1 MITGCGKSANTKSDN
16 AKFMKEYESLNN
28 TKAPYGDNED
38 YREISISED
47 NPFVYSSAKE
57 IVNMIDNKETFY
69 VYFGS
74 AHCPWC
80 RSVIEQ
86 AIKTANKNNIKKI
99 YYVNIW
105 KGFHEEILR
114 DTYEL
119 DDNNEPKKA
128 KDGTDE
134 YYKLLD
140 KFNDLLE
147 DYTLTTEDN
156 KNKDNKNEEN
166 NNDGTNERNKEK
178 NKNNNNSNAYYF
190 CINSEIV
197 NLKNVKDETKINF
210 TSLLKK
216 IIQSEF
222 GILNQSV
229 NSNKD
234 NDNNIGN
241 SENSKSIEY
250 VENSKSSEN
259 IENNESNENSKLQTL
274 AEYLL
279 GLTPV
284 QFNKNDK
291 LNGTQNANIKSAD
304 GKIIAQDK
312 NQDGNDS
319 SKIENEKN
327 SENSKDGQNY
337 NENNQNGED
346 NPIEQAEENVKTE
359 VVSNNVNPRYN
370 YDYNGIKIYN
380 STKYKLTNEMLDI
393 SNFSVNKDKILI
405 YHTHTCE
412 SYTPTEKYNYQQT
425 GNFRTTDLNFS
436 VARVGEELKK
446 QLESYNIKVIQNKTY
461 HDYPSYNG
469 SYSRS
474 LTTAN
479 NMLNENKDADIVIDL
494 HRDAIADS
502 SYAPKV
508 KIGDEYVSQ
517 MMFVIGTDIANSA
530 NSHWNENLKFAVKV
544 QQKANE
550 MYPRTI

>member
-1 MITGCGKSANTKSDN
+1 MIKVFRLSDLIKYFFKFIIPIIIIIICLNIFIKKGEREQQKLQDKETANTNIKVEDTKEKSDTKQDDSKLSKLN
-16 AKFMKEYESLNN
+16 EKYKSSKLKSNLLSLF
-28 TKAPYGDNED
+28 KKKDNEN
-38 YREISISED
+38 E
-47 NPFVYSSAKE
+47 
-57 IVNMIDNKETFY
+57 NKE
-69 VYFGS
+69 S
-74 AHCPWC
+74 
-80 RSVIEQ
+80 
-86 AIKTANKNNIKKI
+86 IKTQTA
-99 YYVNIW
+99 
-105 KGFHEEILR
+105 
-114 DTYEL
+114 
-119 DDNNEPKKA
+119 
-128 KDGTDE
+128 
-134 YYKLLD
+134 
-140 KFNDLLE
+140 
-147 DYTLTTEDN
+147 EDN
-156 KNKDNKNEEN
+156 KNKESNNTKTTTDNK
-166 NNDGTNERNKEK
+166 DKE
-178 NKNNNNSNAYYF
+178 SNAYYF

-222 GILNQSV
+222 GILSQSA

-241 SENSKSIEY
+241 SENSK
-250 VENSKSSEN
+250 
-259 IENNESNENSKLQTL
+259 LQTL
-274 AEYLL
+274 TEYLL

-291 LNGTQNANIKSAD
+291 LNGTQNANIKSAN
-304 GKIIAQDK
+304 GKTIAQDK
-312 NQDGNDS
+312 NQDGNNS

-337 NENNQNGED
+337 NENNPNGED
-346 NPIEQAEENVKTE
+346 NPIKQAEENVKTE

-446 QLESYNIKVIQNKTY
+446 QLESYNIKVVQNKTY

-517 MMFVIGTDIANSA
+517 MMFVIGTDIANPA

-550 MYPRTI
+550 MYPRII

>member
-1 MITGCGKSANTKSDN
+1 MIKVFRLSDLIKYFLKFIIPIIIIIICLNIFIKKGEREQQKLQDKETANTNLKVEDTKEKSINSVDEKKENSQIADSKKDDTKKSDTKQDDSKLSKLN
-16 AKFMKEYESLNN
+16 EKYKSSKLKSNLLSLFKKKDNENKESIN
-28 TKAPYGDNED
+28 TK
-38 YREISISED
+38 
-47 NPFVYSSAKE
+47 
-57 IVNMIDNKETFY
+57 
-69 VYFGS
+69 
-74 AHCPWC
+74 
-80 RSVIEQ
+80 
-86 AIKTANKNNIKKI
+86 TA
-99 YYVNIW
+99 
-105 KGFHEEILR
+105 
-114 DTYEL
+114 D
-119 DDNNEPKKA
+119 
-128 KDGTDE
+128 
-134 YYKLLD
+134 
-140 KFNDLLE
+140 
-147 DYTLTTEDN
+147 DN
-156 KNKDNKNEEN
+156 KNKDNKNKENNNDGTNEKNKEN

-229 NSNKD
+229 NSNKV

-241 SENSKSIEY
+241 SENSK
-250 VENSKSSEN
+250 
-259 IENNESNENSKLQTL
+259 LQTL
-274 AEYLL
+274 TEYLL

-284 QFNKNDK
+284 QFNRNDK
-291 LNGTQNANIKSAD
+291 LNGTQNANFKSAD
-304 GKIIAQDK
+304 GKVIAQDK
-312 NQDGNDS
+312 NQDGNNS

-337 NENNQNGED
+337 NENNPNGED
-346 NPIEQAEENVKTE
+346 NSIKQAEENVKTE

-412 SYTPTEKYNYQQT
+412 SYTPTEKNNYQQT

>member
-1 MITGCGKSANTKSDN
+1 MIKVFRLSDLIKYFFKFIIPIIIIIICLNIFIKKGEREQQKLKDNETINTNIKVEDTKEKSDTKQDDSKLSKLN
-16 AKFMKEYESLNN
+16 EKYKSSKLKSNLLSLF
-28 TKAPYGDNED
+28 KKKDNED
-38 YREISISED
+38 KKSI
-47 NPFVYSSAKE
+47 NT
-57 IVNMIDNKETFY
+57 ET
-69 VYFGS
+69 
-74 AHCPWC
+74 A
-80 RSVIEQ
+80 
-86 AIKTANKNNIKKI
+86 
-99 YYVNIW
+99 
-105 KGFHEEILR
+105 
-114 DTYEL
+114 
-119 DDNNEPKKA
+119 
-128 KDGTDE
+128 
-134 YYKLLD
+134 
-140 KFNDLLE
+140 
-147 DYTLTTEDN
+147 
-156 KNKDNKNEEN
+156 KDNKNEEN
-166 NNDGTNERNKEK
+166 NNDGTNEKNKEK
-178 NKNNNNSNAYYF
+178 NKNNNNNNSNAYYF

-222 GILNQSV
+222 GIINQSV

-234 NDNNIGN
+234 NDNNLGN
-241 SENSKSIEY
+241 SENSESIEN
-250 VENSKSSEN
+250 VENNKSSEN
-259 IENNESNENSKLQTL
+259 IENNENSENSKLQTL
-274 AEYLL
+274 TEYLL

-284 QFNKNDK
+284 QFNRNDK
-291 LNGTQNANIKSAD
+291 LNGTQNANFKSAD
-304 GKIIAQDK
+304 GKVIAQDK
-312 NQDGNDS
+312 NNDGNNS
-319 SKIENEKN
+319 NKIENEKN

-337 NENNQNGED
+337 NKNNPNGED
-346 NPIEQAEENVKTE
+346 NSIKQAEENVKTE

-412 SYTPTEKYNYQQT
+412 SYTPTEKNNYQQT

>member
-1 MITGCGKSANTKSDN
+1 MIKVFRLSDLIKYFFKFIIPIIIIIICLNIFIKKGEREQQKLKDNETANTNIKVEDTKEKSDTKQDDSKLSKLN
-16 AKFMKEYESLNN
+16 EKYKSSKLKSNLLSLFKKKDNENKESIN
-28 TKAPYGDNED
+28 TK
-38 YREISISED
+38 
-47 NPFVYSSAKE
+47 
-57 IVNMIDNKETFY
+57 
-69 VYFGS
+69 
-74 AHCPWC
+74 
-80 RSVIEQ
+80 
-86 AIKTANKNNIKKI
+86 TA
-99 YYVNIW
+99 
-105 KGFHEEILR
+105 
-114 DTYEL
+114 
-119 DDNNEPKKA
+119 
-128 KDGTDE
+128 DE
-134 YYKLLD
+134 
-140 KFNDLLE
+140 
-147 DYTLTTEDN
+147 N
-156 KNKDNKNEEN
+156 KNKE
-166 NNDGTNERNKEK
+166 
-178 NKNNNNSNAYYF
+178 SNAYYF

-229 NSNKD
+229 NSNKVK
-234 NDNNIGN
+234 DNNIGN
-241 SENSKSIEY
+241 SENSESIQN

-259 IENNESNENSKLQTL
+259 IENNENNESNESNESNENSENSKLQTL
-274 AEYLL
+274 TEYLL
-279 GLTPV
+279 GLTPI

-291 LNGTQNANIKSAD
+291 LNGTQNANFKSAD

-312 NQDGNDS
+312 NQDGNNS

-327 SENSKDGQNY
+327 SENSKDGQSY
-337 NENNQNGED
+337 NENNPNGED
-346 NPIEQAEENVKTE
+346 NSIKQAEENVKTE

-494 HRDAIADS
+494 HRDAITDS

>member
-1 MITGCGKSANTKSDN
+1 MIKVFRLSDLIKYFFKFIIPIIIIIICLNIFIKKGEREQQKFKDKETANTNIKVEDTKEKSDTKQDDSKLSKLN
-16 AKFMKEYESLNN
+16 EKYKGSKLKSNLLSLFKKKDNENKESIN
-28 TKAPYGDNED
+28 TK
-38 YREISISED
+38 
-47 NPFVYSSAKE
+47 
-57 IVNMIDNKETFY
+57 
-69 VYFGS
+69 
-74 AHCPWC
+74 
-80 RSVIEQ
+80 
-86 AIKTANKNNIKKI
+86 TA
-99 YYVNIW
+99 
-105 KGFHEEILR
+105 
-114 DTYEL
+114 D
-119 DDNNEPKKA
+119 
-128 KDGTDE
+128 
-134 YYKLLD
+134 
-140 KFNDLLE
+140 
-147 DYTLTTEDN
+147 DN

-166 NNDGTNERNKEK
+166 NNDGTSEKNKEKNKNK

-222 GILNQSV
+222 EILNQSV

-241 SENSKSIEY
+241 SKNSESIQN
-250 VENSKSSEN
+250 VENSESIENVENNKSSEN
-259 IENNESNENSKLQTL
+259 IENNENNESNENYKNNENSENSKLQTL
-274 AEYLL
+274 TEYLL

-291 LNGTQNANIKSAD
+291 SNGTQNANIKSAN

-312 NQDGNDS
+312 NKDGNNS

-337 NENNQNGED
+337 NENNPNGED
-346 NPIEQAEENVKTE
+346 NPIKQAEENVKTE

-436 VARVGEELKK
+436 VARVGEKLKK
-446 QLESYNIKVIQNKTY
+446 QLESYNIKVVQNKTY

>member
-1 MITGCGKSANTKSDN
+1 MIKVFRLSDLIKYFFKFIIPIIIIIICLNIFIKKGEREQQKLKDNETANTNIKVEDTKEKSDTKQDDSKLSKLN
-16 AKFMKEYESLNN
+16 EKYKSSKLKSNLLSLFKKKDNENKESIN
-28 TKAPYGDNED
+28 TKTADE
-38 YREISISED
+38 
-47 NPFVYSSAKE
+47 
-57 IVNMIDNKETFY
+57 NK
-69 VYFGS
+69 
-74 AHCPWC
+74 
-80 RSVIEQ
+80 
-86 AIKTANKNNIKKI
+86 
-99 YYVNIW
+99 
-105 KGFHEEILR
+105 
-114 DTYEL
+114 
-119 DDNNEPKKA
+119 
-128 KDGTDE
+128 
-134 YYKLLD
+134 
-140 KFNDLLE
+140 
-147 DYTLTTEDN
+147 
-156 KNKDNKNEEN
+156 EN
-166 NNDGTNERNKEK
+166 NNDGTNEKNKEKNK

-229 NSNKD
+229 NSNKVK
-234 NDNNIGN
+234 DNNIGN
-241 SENSKSIEY
+241 SENSESIQN

-259 IENNESNENSKLQTL
+259 IESNENNDSNENYKNNENSENSKLQTL

-291 LNGTQNANIKSAD
+291 LNGTQNANFKSAD
-304 GKIIAQDK
+304 GKVIAQDK
-312 NQDGNDS
+312 NQDGNNS
-319 SKIENEKN
+319 SRIENEKN

-337 NENNQNGED
+337 NENNPNGED
-346 NPIEQAEENVKTE
+346 NSIKQAEENVKTE

>member
-1 MITGCGKSANTKSDN
+1 MIKVFRLSDLIKYFLKFIIPIIIIIICLNIFIKKGEREQQKLQDKETANTNIKVEDTKEKSDTKQDDSKLSKLN
-16 AKFMKEYESLNN
+16 EKYKSSKLKSNLLSLFKKKDNENKESIN
-28 TKAPYGDNED
+28 TKTAD
-38 YREISISED
+38 
-47 NPFVYSSAKE
+47 
-57 IVNMIDNKETFY
+57 DNKN
-69 VYFGS
+69 
-74 AHCPWC
+74 
-80 RSVIEQ
+80 
-86 AIKTANKNNIKKI
+86 KDNKNK
-99 YYVNIW
+99 
-105 KGFHEEILR
+105 
-114 DTYEL
+114 
-119 DDNNEPKKA
+119 DNKNK
-128 KDGTDE
+128 
-134 YYKLLD
+134 
-140 KFNDLLE
+140 
-147 DYTLTTEDN
+147 DN

-166 NNDGTNERNKEK
+166 NNDGTNEKNKEKNKNK

-222 GILNQSV
+222 EILNQSV

-241 SENSKSIEY
+241 SENSESIQN
-250 VENSKSSEN
+250 VENSESIENVENNKSSEN
-259 IENNESNENSKLQTL
+259 IENNENSENSKLQTL
-274 AEYLL
+274 TEYLL

-284 QFNKNDK
+284 QFNKNNK
-291 LNGTQNANIKSAD
+291 NNKSNGTQNANFKSAD
-304 GKIIAQDK
+304 GKVIAQDK
-312 NQDGNDS
+312 NQDGNNS

-359 VVSNNVNPRYN
+359 AVSNNVNPRYN

-412 SYTPTEKYNYQQT
+412 SYTPTEKYNYQQS

>member
-1 MITGCGKSANTKSDN
+1 MIKVFRLSDLIKYFLKFIIPIIIIIICLNIFIKKGEREQQKLQDKETANTNIKVEYTKEKSINSVDEKN
-16 AKFMKEYESLNN
+16 ENSQITDSKKDDTKQDDSKLSKLNEKYKSSKLKSNLLSLF
-28 TKAPYGDNED
+28 KKKDNENKK
-38 YREISISED
+38 SI
-47 NPFVYSSAKE
+47 NT
-57 IVNMIDNKETFY
+57 ET
-69 VYFGS
+69 
-74 AHCPWC
+74 A
-80 RSVIEQ
+80 
-86 AIKTANKNNIKKI
+86 
-99 YYVNIW
+99 
-105 KGFHEEILR
+105 
-114 DTYEL
+114 
-119 DDNNEPKKA
+119 
-128 KDGTDE
+128 DE
-134 YYKLLD
+134 
-140 KFNDLLE
+140 
-147 DYTLTTEDN
+147 N

-166 NNDGTNERNKEK
+166 NNDGTKEKDKEK
-178 NKNNNNSNAYYF
+178 NKKNNNSNAYYF

-222 GILNQSV
+222 EILNQSV

-241 SENSKSIEY
+241 SKNSESIQN
-250 VENSKSSEN
+250 VENSESIETVENNKSSEN
-259 IENNESNENSKLQTL
+259 IENNENSENSKLQTL
-274 AEYLL
+274 TEYLL

-291 LNGTQNANIKSAD
+291 NNKNNKSNGTQNANFKSAD
-304 GKIIAQDK
+304 GKVIAQDK
-312 NQDGNDS
+312 NQDGNNS

-337 NENNQNGED
+337 NENNSNGED
-346 NPIEQAEENVKTE
+346 NPIKQAEENVKTE
-359 VVSNNVNPRYN
+359 AVSNNVNPRYN

-412 SYTPTEKYNYQQT
+412 SYTPTEKYNYQQS

>member
-1 MITGCGKSANTKSDN
+1 MIKVFRLSDLIKYFLKFIIPIIIIIICLNIFIKKGEREQQKLKDKETINTNIKVEDTKEKSDT
-16 AKFMKEYESLNN
+16 KQDDSKLSKLNEKYKSSRLKSN
-28 TKAPYGDNED
+28 LLSFFKKKDNE
-38 YREISISED
+38 
-47 NPFVYSSAKE
+47 
-57 IVNMIDNKETFY
+57 NKE
-69 VYFGS
+69 S
-74 AHCPWC
+74 
-80 RSVIEQ
+80 I
-86 AIKTANKNNIKKI
+86 
-99 YYVNIW
+99 
-105 KGFHEEILR
+105 
-114 DTYEL
+114 
-119 DDNNEPKKA
+119 
-128 KDGTDE
+128 
-134 YYKLLD
+134 
-140 KFNDLLE
+140 
-147 DYTLTTEDN
+147 TTETTDDN

-166 NNDGTNERNKEK
+166 NNDGTNEKNKEK

-197 NLKNVKDETKINF
+197 NLKNAKDETKINF

-234 NDNNIGN
+234 NIGN
-241 SENSKSIEY
+241 SENSK
-250 VENSKSSEN
+250 
-259 IENNESNENSKLQTL
+259 LQTL
-274 AEYLL
+274 TEYLL

-291 LNGTQNANIKSAD
+291 LNGTQNTNFKSAD
-304 GKIIAQDK
+304 GKVIAQDK
-312 NQDGNDS
+312 NQDGNNS

-346 NPIEQAEENVKTE
+346 NPIKQAEENVKTE

-370 YDYNGIKIYN
+370 YNYNGIKIYN

-446 QLESYNIKVIQNKTY
+446 QLESYNIKVVQNKIY

>member
-1 MITGCGKSANTKSDN
+1 MIKVFRLSDLIKYFFKFIIPIIIIIICLNIFIKKGEREQQKLQDKETANTNIKVEDTKEKSINSVDEKKENSQIADSKKDDTKQNDTNQDN
-16 AKFMKEYESLNN
+16 TNQGDTKQDESKLSKLNEKYKSSKLKSN
-28 TKAPYGDNED
+28 LLSLFKKKDNENKK
-38 YREISISED
+38 SI
-47 NPFVYSSAKE
+47 NT
-57 IVNMIDNKETFY
+57 ET
-69 VYFGS
+69 
-74 AHCPWC
+74 A
-80 RSVIEQ
+80 
-86 AIKTANKNNIKKI
+86 
-99 YYVNIW
+99 
-105 KGFHEEILR
+105 
-114 DTYEL
+114 
-119 DDNNEPKKA
+119 
-128 KDGTDE
+128 DE
-134 YYKLLD
+134 
-140 KFNDLLE
+140 
-147 DYTLTTEDN
+147 N

-166 NNDGTNERNKEK
+166 NNDGTNEKNKEK

-210 TSLLKK
+210 ASLLKK

-241 SENSKSIEY
+241 SENSK
-250 VENSKSSEN
+250 
-259 IENNESNENSKLQTL
+259 LQTL
-274 AEYLL
+274 TEYLL

-284 QFNKNDK
+284 QFNKNNK
-291 LNGTQNANIKSAD
+291 NNKSNGTQIGNFKSAD

-312 NQDGNDS
+312 NQAGNDS
-319 SKIENEKN
+319 SKIKNEKN

-359 VVSNNVNPRYN
+359 AVSNNVNPRYN

>member
-1 MITGCGKSANTKSDN
+1 MIKVFRLSDLIKYFF
-16 AKFMKEYESLNN
+16 KFIIPIIIIIICLN
-28 TKAPYGDNED
+28 
-38 YREISISED
+38 I
-47 NPFVYSSAKE
+47 F
-57 IVNMIDNKETFY
+57 
-69 VYFGS
+69 
-74 AHCPWC
+74 
-80 RSVIEQ
+80 
-86 AIKTANKNNIKKI
+86 IKKGEREQQ
-99 YYVNIW
+99 
-105 KGFHEEILR
+105 KLQ
-114 DTYEL
+114 DKEL
-119 DDNNEPKKA
+119 KDAETIENNKSKESINTQTA
-128 KDGTDE
+128 D
-134 YYKLLD
+134 
-140 KFNDLLE
+140 
-147 DYTLTTEDN
+147 DN
-156 KNKDNKNEEN
+156 KNKDN
-166 NNDGTNERNKEK
+166 NNDGTKEKNKEK
-178 NKNNNNSNAYYF
+178 NKKNNNSNAYYF

-197 NLKNVKDETKINF
+197 DLKDVKDETKINF

-222 GILNQSV
+222 VILNQSV

-241 SENSKSIEY
+241 SENSK
-250 VENSKSSEN
+250 
-259 IENNESNENSKLQTL
+259 LQTL
-274 AEYLL
+274 TEYLL
-279 GLTPV
+279 GLTPI

-291 LNGTQNANIKSAD
+291 LNETQNANFKSAD

-312 NQDGNDS
+312 TQDGNS
-319 SKIENEKN
+319 SSEIANEKN

-337 NENNQNGED
+337 NENNPNGED
-346 NPIEQAEENVKTE
+346 NSIKQAEENVKTE

-393 SNFSVNKDKILI
+393 SNFSVKKDKILI

-436 VARVGEELKK
+436 VVRVGEELKK

-494 HRDAIADS
+494 HRDAITDS

-517 MMFVIGTDIANSA
+517 MMFVIGTDIANPA

-550 MYPRTI
+550 MYPRII

>member
-1 MITGCGKSANTKSDN
+1 MIKVFRLSDLIKYFFKFIIPIIIIIICLNIFIKKGEREQQKLQDKETANTNIKVEDTKEKSINSVDEKKENSQIADSKKDDTKQNDTNQDN
-16 AKFMKEYESLNN
+16 TNQGDTKQDESKLSKLNEKYKSSKLKSN
-28 TKAPYGDNED
+28 LLSLFKKKDNENKK
-38 YREISISED
+38 SI
-47 NPFVYSSAKE
+47 NT
-57 IVNMIDNKETFY
+57 ET
-69 VYFGS
+69 
-74 AHCPWC
+74 A
-80 RSVIEQ
+80 
-86 AIKTANKNNIKKI
+86 
-99 YYVNIW
+99 
-105 KGFHEEILR
+105 
-114 DTYEL
+114 
-119 DDNNEPKKA
+119 
-128 KDGTDE
+128 DE
-134 YYKLLD
+134 
-140 KFNDLLE
+140 
-147 DYTLTTEDN
+147 N

-166 NNDGTNERNKEK
+166 NNDGTKEKDKEK
-178 NKNNNNSNAYYF
+178 NKKNNNSNAYYF

-241 SENSKSIEY
+241 SENSK
-250 VENSKSSEN
+250 
-259 IENNESNENSKLQTL
+259 LQTL
-274 AEYLL
+274 TEYLL

-284 QFNKNDK
+284 QFNKNNK
-291 LNGTQNANIKSAD
+291 NNKNNKSNGTQIGNFKSAD

-312 NQDGNDS
+312 NQAGNDS

-359 VVSNNVNPRYN
+359 AVSNNVNPRYN

>member
-1 MITGCGKSANTKSDN
+1 MIKVFRLSDLIKYFLKFIIPIIIIIICLNIFIKKGEREQQKLKDNETANTNIKVEDTKEKSDTKQDDSKLSKLN
-16 AKFMKEYESLNN
+16 EKYKSSKLKSNLLSLFKKKDNENKESIN
-28 TKAPYGDNED
+28 TKTADE
-38 YREISISED
+38 
-47 NPFVYSSAKE
+47 
-57 IVNMIDNKETFY
+57 NK
-69 VYFGS
+69 
-74 AHCPWC
+74 
-80 RSVIEQ
+80 
-86 AIKTANKNNIKKI
+86 
-99 YYVNIW
+99 
-105 KGFHEEILR
+105 
-114 DTYEL
+114 
-119 DDNNEPKKA
+119 
-128 KDGTDE
+128 
-134 YYKLLD
+134 
-140 KFNDLLE
+140 
-147 DYTLTTEDN
+147 
-156 KNKDNKNEEN
+156 EN
-166 NNDGTNERNKEK
+166 NNDGTNEKNKEK

-229 NSNKD
+229 NSNKVK
-234 NDNNIGN
+234 DNNIGN
-241 SENSKSIEY
+241 SENSESIQN
-250 VENSKSSEN
+250 VENNKSSEN
-259 IENNESNENSKLQTL
+259 IESNENNDSNENYKNNENSENSKLQTL

-291 LNGTQNANIKSAD
+291 LNGTQNANIKSAN
-304 GKIIAQDK
+304 GKTIAQDK
-312 NQDGNDS
+312 NQDGNNS

-327 SENSKDGQNY
+327 SENSKDGQSY
-337 NENNQNGED
+337 NENNPNGED
-346 NPIEQAEENVKTE
+346 NSIKQAEENVKTE

>member
-1 MITGCGKSANTKSDN
+1 MIKVFRLSDLIKYFFKFIIPIIIIIICLNIFIKKGEREQQKLQDKETANTNIKVEGTKEKSDTKQDKSKISKLN
-16 AKFMKEYESLNN
+16 EKYKSSKLKSNLLSLFKKKDNENKESNN
-28 TKAPYGDNED
+28 TKTT
-38 YREISISED
+38 S
-47 NPFVYSSAKE
+47 
-57 IVNMIDNKETFY
+57 DNKDKELKDAGTMENNKSQESINTET
-69 VYFGS
+69 
-74 AHCPWC
+74 
-80 RSVIEQ
+80 
-86 AIKTANKNNIKKI
+86 
-99 YYVNIW
+99 
-105 KGFHEEILR
+105 
-114 DTYEL
+114 
-119 DDNNEPKKA
+119 
-128 KDGTDE
+128 TD
-134 YYKLLD
+134 
-140 KFNDLLE
+140 
-147 DYTLTTEDN
+147 DN
-156 KNKDNKNEEN
+156 KNKENNNEEN
-166 NNDGTNERNKEK
+166 NNDGTNEKNKEK

-229 NSNKD
+229 NSNKVK
-234 NDNNIGN
+234 DNNIGN
-241 SENSKSIEY
+241 SENSESIEN
-250 VENSKSSEN
+250 VENNKSSEN
-259 IENNESNENSKLQTL
+259 IENNENSENSKLQTL
-274 AEYLL
+274 TEYLL
-279 GLTPV
+279 GLTPI

-291 LNGTQNANIKSAD
+291 SNGTQNANFKSAE

-312 NQDGNDS
+312 NQDGNNS
-319 SKIENEKN
+319 SEIANEKN

-337 NENNQNGED
+337 NENSPNGED
-346 NPIEQAEENVKTE
+346 NSIKQAEENVKTE

-446 QLESYNIKVIQNKTY
+446 QLESYNIKVVQNKTY

>member
-1 MITGCGKSANTKSDN
+1 MIKVFRLSDLIKYFFKFIIPIIIIIICLNIFIKKGEREQQKLKDNETANTNIEVEDTKEKSINSVDE
-16 AKFMKEYESLNN
+16 KKENSQIADSKKDDTNQSDTKQDDSKLSKLNEKYKSSKLKSNLLSLF
-28 TKAPYGDNED
+28 KKKDNED
-38 YREISISED
+38 KKSI
-47 NPFVYSSAKE
+47 NT
-57 IVNMIDNKETFY
+57 ET
-69 VYFGS
+69 
-74 AHCPWC
+74 A
-80 RSVIEQ
+80 
-86 AIKTANKNNIKKI
+86 
-99 YYVNIW
+99 
-105 KGFHEEILR
+105 
-114 DTYEL
+114 
-119 DDNNEPKKA
+119 
-128 KDGTDE
+128 
-134 YYKLLD
+134 
-140 KFNDLLE
+140 
-147 DYTLTTEDN
+147 
-156 KNKDNKNEEN
+156 KDNKNEEN
-166 NNDGTNERNKEK
+166 NNDGTKEKNKEK

-222 GILNQSV
+222 GILNESV

-234 NDNNIGN
+234 NENNIGN
-241 SENSKSIEY
+241 SENNGSIEN
-250 VENSKSSEN
+250 VENNRSSEN
-259 IENNESNENSKLQTL
+259 IENNESNENNENSENSKLQTL

-291 LNGTQNANIKSAD
+291 LNGTQNVNIKTAN
-304 GKIIAQDK
+304 GKIIAQEK
-312 NQDGNDS
+312 NQDGNNS

-337 NENNQNGED
+337 NENNSNGED
-346 NPIEQAEENVKTE
+346 NPIKQAEENVKTE

-412 SYTPTEKYNYQQT
+412 SYTPTEKNNYQQT

-446 QLESYNIKVIQNKTY
+446 QLESYNIKVVQNKTY

>member
-1 MITGCGKSANTKSDN
+1 MIKVFRLSDLIKYFFKFIIPIIIIIICLNIFIKKGEREQQKLQDKETANTNIRVEETKEKSDTKQDDSKLSKLN
-16 AKFMKEYESLNN
+16 EKYKSSKLKSNLLSLF
-28 TKAPYGDNED
+28 KKKDNED
-38 YREISISED
+38 KKSI
-47 NPFVYSSAKE
+47 NT
-57 IVNMIDNKETFY
+57 ET
-69 VYFGS
+69 
-74 AHCPWC
+74 A
-80 RSVIEQ
+80 
-86 AIKTANKNNIKKI
+86 
-99 YYVNIW
+99 
-105 KGFHEEILR
+105 
-114 DTYEL
+114 
-119 DDNNEPKKA
+119 
-128 KDGTDE
+128 
-134 YYKLLD
+134 
-140 KFNDLLE
+140 
-147 DYTLTTEDN
+147 
-156 KNKDNKNEEN
+156 KDNKNEEN

-222 GILNQSV
+222 EILNQSV

-241 SENSKSIEY
+241 SKNSESIQN
-250 VENSKSSEN
+250 VENSESIENVENNKSSEN
-259 IENNESNENSKLQTL
+259 IESNQNSNNNENCENSKLQTL
-274 AEYLL
+274 TEYLL

-291 LNGTQNANIKSAD
+291 SNGIQIGNFKSAD

-312 NQDGNDS
+312 NQAGNDS
-319 SKIENEKN
+319 SKIKNEKN
-327 SENSKDGQNY
+327 SEKSKDGQNY

-359 VVSNNVNPRYN
+359 AVSNNVNPRYN

-412 SYTPTEKYNYQQT
+412 SYTPTEKNNYQQT

>member
-1 MITGCGKSANTKSDN
+1 MIKVFRLSDLIKYFFKFIIPIIIIIICLNIFIKKGEREQQKLKDNETANTNIEVEDTKEKSINSVDE
-16 AKFMKEYESLNN
+16 KKENSQIADSKKDDTKKEN
-28 TKAPYGDNED
+28 TKQDDSKLSKLNEKYKSSKLKSNLLSLFKKKDNEN
-38 YREISISED
+38 E
-47 NPFVYSSAKE
+47 
-57 IVNMIDNKETFY
+57 NKE
-69 VYFGS
+69 S
-74 AHCPWC
+74 
-80 RSVIEQ
+80 
-86 AIKTANKNNIKKI
+86 IKTQTA
-99 YYVNIW
+99 
-105 KGFHEEILR
+105 
-114 DTYEL
+114 
-119 DDNNEPKKA
+119 
-128 KDGTDE
+128 
-134 YYKLLD
+134 
-140 KFNDLLE
+140 
-147 DYTLTTEDN
+147 EDN
-156 KNKDNKNEEN
+156 KNKESNNTKTTTDNK
-166 NNDGTNERNKEK
+166 DKE
-178 NKNNNNSNAYYF
+178 SNAYYF

-229 NSNKD
+229 NSNKV

-241 SENSKSIEY
+241 SENSK
-250 VENSKSSEN
+250 
-259 IENNESNENSKLQTL
+259 LQTL
-274 AEYLL
+274 TEYLL

-291 LNGTQNANIKSAD
+291 LNGIQNENIKSAN
-304 GKIIAQDK
+304 GKIISQDK
-312 NQDGNDS
+312 NKDGNNS
-319 SKIENEKN
+319 SEIANEKN
-327 SENSKDGQNY
+327 SENSEDGQNY
-337 NENNQNGED
+337 NKNNPNGED
-346 NPIEQAEENVKTE
+346 NSIKQAEENVKTE

-380 STKYKLTNEMLDI
+380 STKYKLTNEMLAI

-446 QLESYNIKVIQNKTY
+446 QLESYNIKVVQNKTY

-494 HRDAIADS
+494 HRDAITDS

>member
-1 MITGCGKSANTKSDN
+1 MIKVFRLSDLIKYFLKFIIPIIIIIICLNIFIKKGEREQQKLKDNETANTNIKVEDTKEKSDTKQDDSKLSKLN
-16 AKFMKEYESLNN
+16 EKYKSSKLKSNLLSLFKKKDNENKESIN
-28 TKAPYGDNED
+28 TKTADE
-38 YREISISED
+38 
-47 NPFVYSSAKE
+47 
-57 IVNMIDNKETFY
+57 NK
-69 VYFGS
+69 
-74 AHCPWC
+74 
-80 RSVIEQ
+80 
-86 AIKTANKNNIKKI
+86 
-99 YYVNIW
+99 
-105 KGFHEEILR
+105 
-114 DTYEL
+114 
-119 DDNNEPKKA
+119 
-128 KDGTDE
+128 
-134 YYKLLD
+134 
-140 KFNDLLE
+140 
-147 DYTLTTEDN
+147 
-156 KNKDNKNEEN
+156 EN
-166 NNDGTNERNKEK
+166 NNDGTNEKNKEK

-229 NSNKD
+229 NSNKVK
-234 NDNNIGN
+234 DNNIGN
-241 SENSKSIEY
+241 SENSESIQN
-250 VENSKSSEN
+250 VENNKSSEN
-259 IENNESNENSKLQTL
+259 IESNENNDSNENYKNNENSENSKLQTL

-291 LNGTQNANIKSAD
+291 LNGTQNANIKGAN
-304 GKIIAQDK
+304 GKTIAQDK
-312 NQDGNDS
+312 NQDGNNS

-327 SENSKDGQNY
+327 SENSKDGQSY
-337 NENNQNGED
+337 NENNPNGED
-346 NPIEQAEENVKTE
+346 NSIKQAEENVKTE

>member
-1 MITGCGKSANTKSDN
+1 MIKVFRLSDLIKYFFKFIIPIIIIIICLNIFIKKGEREQQKLQDKETANTNIKVEDTKEKSINSVDE
-16 AKFMKEYESLNN
+16 KKENSQIADSKKDDTNQSDTKQDDSKLSKLNEKYKSSKLKSNLLSLF
-28 TKAPYGDNED
+28 KKKDNED
-38 YREISISED
+38 KKSI
-47 NPFVYSSAKE
+47 NT
-57 IVNMIDNKETFY
+57 ET
-69 VYFGS
+69 
-74 AHCPWC
+74 A
-80 RSVIEQ
+80 
-86 AIKTANKNNIKKI
+86 
-99 YYVNIW
+99 
-105 KGFHEEILR
+105 
-114 DTYEL
+114 
-119 DDNNEPKKA
+119 
-128 KDGTDE
+128 
-134 YYKLLD
+134 
-140 KFNDLLE
+140 
-147 DYTLTTEDN
+147 
-156 KNKDNKNEEN
+156 KDNKNEEN

-234 NDNNIGN
+234 NENNIGN
-241 SENSKSIEY
+241 SENNGSIEN
-250 VENSKSSEN
+250 VENNRSSEN
-259 IENNESNENSKLQTL
+259 IENNESNENNENSENSKLQTL

-291 LNGTQNANIKSAD
+291 LNGTQNVNIKTAN
-304 GKIIAQDK
+304 GKIIAQEK
-312 NQDGNDS
+312 NQDGNNS

-359 VVSNNVNPRYN
+359 AVSNNVNPRYN

>member
-1 MITGCGKSANTKSDN
+1 MIKVFRLSDLIKYFFKFIIPIIIIIICLNIFIKKGEREQQKFKDKETANTNIKVEDTKEKSDTKQDDSKLSKLN
-16 AKFMKEYESLNN
+16 EKYKSSKLKSNLLSLF
-28 TKAPYGDNED
+28 KKKDNED
-38 YREISISED
+38 KKSINTE
-47 NPFVYSSAKE
+47 
-57 IVNMIDNKETFY
+57 
-69 VYFGS
+69 
-74 AHCPWC
+74 
-80 RSVIEQ
+80 
-86 AIKTANKNNIKKI
+86 
-99 YYVNIW
+99 
-105 KGFHEEILR
+105 
-114 DTYEL
+114 
-119 DDNNEPKKA
+119 KA
-128 KDGTDE
+128 
-134 YYKLLD
+134 
-140 KFNDLLE
+140 
-147 DYTLTTEDN
+147 EDN

-166 NNDGTNERNKEK
+166 NNDGTKEKIKEK
-178 NKNNNNSNAYYF
+178 NKKNNNSNAYYF

-229 NSNKD
+229 NSNKVK
-234 NDNNIGN
+234 DNNIGN
-241 SENSKSIEY
+241 SDNNGSIEN
-250 VENSKSSEN
+250 VENNRSSEN
-259 IENNESNENSKLQTL
+259 IENNENSENSKLQTL

-291 LNGTQNANIKSAD
+291 SNGTQNANIKSAN
-304 GKIIAQDK
+304 GKIIAQDT
-312 NQDGNDS
+312 NQDGNNS

-327 SENSKDGQNY
+327 GENSKDGQNY
-337 NENNQNGED
+337 NENNPNGED
-346 NPIEQAEENVKTE
+346 NSIKQAEENVKTE

-446 QLESYNIKVIQNKTY
+446 QLESYNIKVVQNKTY

>member
-1 MITGCGKSANTKSDN
+1 MIKVFRLSDLIKYFFKFIIPIIIIIICLNIFIKKGEREQQKLKDNETANTNIKVEDTKEKSDTKQDDSKLSKLN
-16 AKFMKEYESLNN
+16 EKYKSSKLKSNLLSLFKKKDNENKESIN
-28 TKAPYGDNED
+28 TKTADE
-38 YREISISED
+38 
-47 NPFVYSSAKE
+47 
-57 IVNMIDNKETFY
+57 NK
-69 VYFGS
+69 
-74 AHCPWC
+74 
-80 RSVIEQ
+80 
-86 AIKTANKNNIKKI
+86 
-99 YYVNIW
+99 
-105 KGFHEEILR
+105 
-114 DTYEL
+114 
-119 DDNNEPKKA
+119 
-128 KDGTDE
+128 
-134 YYKLLD
+134 
-140 KFNDLLE
+140 
-147 DYTLTTEDN
+147 
-156 KNKDNKNEEN
+156 EN
-166 NNDGTNERNKEK
+166 NNDGTNEKNKEK

-190 CINSEIV
+190 CINSEII

-229 NSNKD
+229 NSNKVK
-234 NDNNIGN
+234 DNNIGN
-241 SENSKSIEY
+241 SENSESIQN
-250 VENSKSSEN
+250 VENNKSSEN
-259 IENNESNENSKLQTL
+259 IESNENNDSNENYKNNENSENSKLQTL

-291 LNGTQNANIKSAD
+291 LNGTQNANIKSAN
-304 GKIIAQDK
+304 GKVIAQDK
-312 NQDGNDS
+312 NQDGNNS
-319 SKIENEKN
+319 SRIENEKN

-337 NENNQNGED
+337 NENNPNGED
-346 NPIEQAEENVKTE
+346 NSIKQAEENVKTE

>member
-1 MITGCGKSANTKSDN
+1 MIKVFRLSDLIKYFFKFIIPIIIIIICLNIFIKKGEREQQKLQDKETANTNIKVEDTKEKSINSVDEKKENSQIADSKKDDANQDDTKQSDTKQDSSKQDDSKLSKLNEKYKSSKLKSNLLSLFKKRDN
-16 AKFMKEYESLNN
+16 ENKESIKTKTADENKNKESNN
-28 TKAPYGDNED
+28 TKITGDNKDKELKD
-38 YREISISED
+38 AETMENNKSQESI
-47 NPFVYSSAKE
+47 NT
-57 IVNMIDNKETFY
+57 ET
-69 VYFGS
+69 
-74 AHCPWC
+74 A
-80 RSVIEQ
+80 
-86 AIKTANKNNIKKI
+86 
-99 YYVNIW
+99 
-105 KGFHEEILR
+105 
-114 DTYEL
+114 
-119 DDNNEPKKA
+119 
-128 KDGTDE
+128 
-134 YYKLLD
+134 
-140 KFNDLLE
+140 
-147 DYTLTTEDN
+147 EDN
-156 KNKDNKNEEN
+156 KNKDNKNKDNKNDEN
-166 NNDGTNERNKEK
+166 NNDGTNEKNKEKNKNK

-222 GILNQSV
+222 GILSQSA

-241 SENSKSIEY
+241 SENSK
-250 VENSKSSEN
+250 
-259 IENNESNENSKLQTL
+259 LQTL
-274 AEYLL
+274 TEYLL

-284 QFNKNDK
+284 QFNKNNK
-291 LNGTQNANIKSAD
+291 NNKSNGTQIENFKSAD

-312 NQDGNDS
+312 NQAGNDS
-319 SKIENEKN
+319 SKIKNEKN

-359 VVSNNVNPRYN
+359 AVSNNVNPRYN

-412 SYTPTEKYNYQQT
+412 SYTPTEKYNYQQS

-479 NMLNENKDADIVIDL
+479 NMLNENKDVIL
-494 HRDAIADS
+494 QLIYIEMPLQIP
-502 SYAPKV
+502 SYAPKS
-508 KIGDEYVSQ
+508 K
-517 MMFVIGTDIANSA
+517 N
-530 NSHWNENLKFAVKV
+530 W
-544 QQKANE
+544 
-550 MYPRTI
+550 

>member
-1 MITGCGKSANTKSDN
+1 MIKVFRLSDLIKYFFKFIIPIIIIITCLNIFIKRGEREQQKLQDKETANTNIKVEDTKEKSDTKQDDSKLSKLN
-16 AKFMKEYESLNN
+16 EKYKSSKLKSNLLSLFKKKDNVDKKSINTETADENKNKESNN
-28 TKAPYGDNED
+28 TK
-38 YREISISED
+38 
-47 NPFVYSSAKE
+47 
-57 IVNMIDNKETFY
+57 
-69 VYFGS
+69 
-74 AHCPWC
+74 
-80 RSVIEQ
+80 
-86 AIKTANKNNIKKI
+86 
-99 YYVNIW
+99 
-105 KGFHEEILR
+105 
-114 DTYEL
+114 
-119 DDNNEPKKA
+119 
-128 KDGTDE
+128 
-134 YYKLLD
+134 
-140 KFNDLLE
+140 
-147 DYTLTTEDN
+147 TTSDN
-156 KNKDNKNEEN
+156 KNKE
-166 NNDGTNERNKEK
+166 
-178 NKNNNNSNAYYF
+178 SNAYYF

-222 GILNQSV
+222 EILNQSV

-241 SENSKSIEY
+241 SKNSESIQN
-250 VENSKSSEN
+250 VENSESIENVENNKSSEN
-259 IENNESNENSKLQTL
+259 IENNENSENSKLQTL

-291 LNGTQNANIKSAD
+291 SNGTQNANFKSAD
-304 GKIIAQDK
+304 GKVIAQDK
-312 NQDGNDS
+312 NQDGNNS

-327 SENSKDGQNY
+327 GENSKDGQNY
-337 NENNQNGED
+337 NENNPNGED
-346 NPIEQAEENVKTE
+346 NSIKQAEENVKTE

-446 QLESYNIKVIQNKTY
+446 QLESYNIKVVQNKTY

>member
-1 MITGCGKSANTKSDN
+1 MIKVFRLSDLIKYFFKFIIPIIIIIICLNIFIKKGEREQQKLQDKETANTNIKVEDTKEKSINSVDEKKENSQIADSKKDDTKKSDTKQDDSKLSKLN
-16 AKFMKEYESLNN
+16 EKYKSSKLKSNLLSLFKKKDNENKESINTKTADENKNKESNN
-28 TKAPYGDNED
+28 TKTT
-38 YREISISED
+38 S
-47 NPFVYSSAKE
+47 
-57 IVNMIDNKETFY
+57 DNK
-69 VYFGS
+69 
-74 AHCPWC
+74 
-80 RSVIEQ
+80 
-86 AIKTANKNNIKKI
+86 
-99 YYVNIW
+99 
-105 KGFHEEILR
+105 
-114 DTYEL
+114 
-119 DDNNEPKKA
+119 
-128 KDGTDE
+128 
-134 YYKLLD
+134 D
-140 KFNDLLE
+140 KE
-147 DYTLTTEDN
+147 
-156 KNKDNKNEEN
+156 
-166 NNDGTNERNKEK
+166 
-178 NKNNNNSNAYYF
+178 SNAYYF

-412 SYTPTEKYNYQQT
+412 SYTPTEKYNYQQS

>member
-1 MITGCGKSANTKSDN
+1 MIKVFRLSDLIKYFFKFIIPIIIIIICLNIFIKKGEREQQKLQDKETANTNIKVEDTKEKSDKKQDDSKLSKLN
-16 AKFMKEYESLNN
+16 EKYKSSKLKSNLLSLFKKKDNENKESINTKTADENKNKESNN
-28 TKAPYGDNED
+28 TKTT
-38 YREISISED
+38 S
-47 NPFVYSSAKE
+47 
-57 IVNMIDNKETFY
+57 DNK
-69 VYFGS
+69 
-74 AHCPWC
+74 
-80 RSVIEQ
+80 
-86 AIKTANKNNIKKI
+86 
-99 YYVNIW
+99 
-105 KGFHEEILR
+105 
-114 DTYEL
+114 
-119 DDNNEPKKA
+119 
-128 KDGTDE
+128 
-134 YYKLLD
+134 D
-140 KFNDLLE
+140 KE
-147 DYTLTTEDN
+147 
-156 KNKDNKNEEN
+156 
-166 NNDGTNERNKEK
+166 
-178 NKNNNNSNAYYF
+178 SNAYYF

-197 NLKNVKDETKINF
+197 NLKNVKDETKINY

-241 SENSKSIEY
+241 SENSK
-250 VENSKSSEN
+250 
-259 IENNESNENSKLQTL
+259 LQTL
-274 AEYLL
+274 TEYLL
-279 GLTPV
+279 GLTPI

-291 LNGTQNANIKSAD
+291 LNGTQNVNFKSAD

-337 NENNQNGED
+337 NVNNPNGED
-346 NPIEQAEENVKTE
+346 NPIKQAEENVKTE

-446 QLESYNIKVIQNKTY
+446 QLESYNIKVVQNKTY

-517 MMFVIGTDIANSA
+517 MMFVIGTDIANPA

-550 MYPRTI
+550 MYPRII

>member
-1 MITGCGKSANTKSDN
+1 MIKVFRLSDLIKYFFKFIIPIIIIIICLNIFIKKGEREQQKLQDKETANTNIRVEETKEKSINSVDEKKENSQIADSKKDDTKKSDTKQDDSKLSKLN
-16 AKFMKEYESLNN
+16 EKYKSSKLKSNLLSLFKKKDNEDKKSINTETADENKNKESNN
-28 TKAPYGDNED
+28 TKTT
-38 YREISISED
+38 S
-47 NPFVYSSAKE
+47 
-57 IVNMIDNKETFY
+57 DNK
-69 VYFGS
+69 
-74 AHCPWC
+74 
-80 RSVIEQ
+80 
-86 AIKTANKNNIKKI
+86 
-99 YYVNIW
+99 
-105 KGFHEEILR
+105 
-114 DTYEL
+114 
-119 DDNNEPKKA
+119 
-128 KDGTDE
+128 
-134 YYKLLD
+134 D
-140 KFNDLLE
+140 KE
-147 DYTLTTEDN
+147 
-156 KNKDNKNEEN
+156 
-166 NNDGTNERNKEK
+166 
-178 NKNNNNSNAYYF
+178 SNAYYF

-229 NSNKD
+229 NSNKVK
-234 NDNNIGN
+234 DNNIGN
-241 SENSKSIEY
+241 SENNGSIEN
-250 VENSKSSEN
+250 VENNRSSEN
-259 IENNESNENSKLQTL
+259 IENNENSENSKLQTL

-291 LNGTQNANIKSAD
+291 SNGTQNANIKSAN
-304 GKIIAQDK
+304 GKIIAQDT
-312 NQDGNDS
+312 NQDGNNS

-327 SENSKDGQNY
+327 GENSKDGQNY
-337 NENNQNGED
+337 NENNPNGED
-346 NPIEQAEENVKTE
+346 NSIKQAEENVKTE

-412 SYTPTEKYNYQQT
+412 SYTPTEKYNYQQS

-446 QLESYNIKVIQNKTY
+446 QLESYNIKVVQNKTY

>member
-1 MITGCGKSANTKSDN
+1 MIKVFRLSDLIKYFLKFIIPIIIIIICLNIFIKKGEREQQKLKDNETANTNIKVEDTKEKSDTKQDDSKLSKLN
-16 AKFMKEYESLNN
+16 EKYKSSKLKSNLLSLFKKKDNENKESIN
-28 TKAPYGDNED
+28 TKTADE
-38 YREISISED
+38 
-47 NPFVYSSAKE
+47 
-57 IVNMIDNKETFY
+57 NK
-69 VYFGS
+69 
-74 AHCPWC
+74 
-80 RSVIEQ
+80 
-86 AIKTANKNNIKKI
+86 
-99 YYVNIW
+99 
-105 KGFHEEILR
+105 
-114 DTYEL
+114 
-119 DDNNEPKKA
+119 
-128 KDGTDE
+128 
-134 YYKLLD
+134 
-140 KFNDLLE
+140 
-147 DYTLTTEDN
+147 
-156 KNKDNKNEEN
+156 EN
-166 NNDGTNERNKEK
+166 NNDGTNEKNKEK

-229 NSNKD
+229 NSNKVK
-234 NDNNIGN
+234 DNNIGN
-241 SENSKSIEY
+241 SENSESIQN
-250 VENSKSSEN
+250 VENNKSSEN
-259 IENNESNENSKLQTL
+259 IESNENNDSNENYKNNENSENSKLQTL

-291 LNGTQNANIKSAD
+291 LNGTQNANIKSAN
-304 GKIIAQDK
+304 GKTIAQDK
-312 NQDGNDS
+312 NQDGNNS

-327 SENSKDGQNY
+327 SENSKEGQSY
-337 NENNQNGED
+337 NENNPNGED
-346 NPIEQAEENVKTE
+346 NSIKQAEENVKTE

-436 VARVGEELKK
+436 VARVGEKLKK

>member
-1 MITGCGKSANTKSDN
+1 MIKVFRLSDLIKYFFKFIIPIIIIIICLNIFIKKGEREQQKLKDNETANTNIKVEDTKEKSDTKQDDSKLSKLN
-16 AKFMKEYESLNN
+16 EKYKSSKLKSNLLSLFKKKDNENKESIN
-28 TKAPYGDNED
+28 TKTADE
-38 YREISISED
+38 
-47 NPFVYSSAKE
+47 
-57 IVNMIDNKETFY
+57 NK
-69 VYFGS
+69 
-74 AHCPWC
+74 
-80 RSVIEQ
+80 
-86 AIKTANKNNIKKI
+86 
-99 YYVNIW
+99 
-105 KGFHEEILR
+105 
-114 DTYEL
+114 
-119 DDNNEPKKA
+119 
-128 KDGTDE
+128 
-134 YYKLLD
+134 
-140 KFNDLLE
+140 
-147 DYTLTTEDN
+147 
-156 KNKDNKNEEN
+156 EN
-166 NNDGTNERNKEK
+166 NNDGTNEKNKEK

-190 CINSEIV
+190 CINSEII

-229 NSNKD
+229 NSNKVK
-234 NDNNIGN
+234 DNNIGN
-241 SENSKSIEY
+241 SENNGSIEN
-250 VENSKSSEN
+250 VENNRSSEN
-259 IENNESNENSKLQTL
+259 IENNESNENSENSKLQTL

-291 LNGTQNANIKSAD
+291 LNGTQNANIKSAN
-304 GKIIAQDK
+304 GKTIAQDK
-312 NQDGNDS
+312 NQDGNNS

-327 SENSKDGQNY
+327 SENSKDGQSY
-337 NENNQNGED
+337 NENNPNGED
-346 NPIEQAEENVKTE
+346 NSIKQAEENVKTE

>member
-1 MITGCGKSANTKSDN
+1 MIKVFRLSDLIKYFLKFIIPIIIIIICLNIFIKKGEREQQKLQDKETANTNIKVEDTKEKSDTKQDDSKLSKLN
-16 AKFMKEYESLNN
+16 EKYKSSKLKSNLLSLFKKKDNENKESIN
-28 TKAPYGDNED
+28 TK
-38 YREISISED
+38 
-47 NPFVYSSAKE
+47 
-57 IVNMIDNKETFY
+57 
-69 VYFGS
+69 
-74 AHCPWC
+74 
-80 RSVIEQ
+80 
-86 AIKTANKNNIKKI
+86 TA
-99 YYVNIW
+99 
-105 KGFHEEILR
+105 
-114 DTYEL
+114 D
-119 DDNNEPKKA
+119 
-128 KDGTDE
+128 
-134 YYKLLD
+134 
-140 KFNDLLE
+140 
-147 DYTLTTEDN
+147 DN

-166 NNDGTNERNKEK
+166 NNDGTNEKNKEKNKNK

-222 GILNQSV
+222 EILNQSV

-241 SENSKSIEY
+241 SENSESIQN
-250 VENSKSSEN
+250 VENSESIENVENNKSSEN
-259 IENNESNENSKLQTL
+259 IENNENSENSKLQTL
-274 AEYLL
+274 TEYLL

-291 LNGTQNANIKSAD
+291 NNKNNKSNGTQNANFKSAD
-304 GKIIAQDK
+304 GKVIAQDK
-312 NQDGNDS
+312 NQDGNNS

-337 NENNQNGED
+337 NENNQKGED
-346 NPIEQAEENVKTE
+346 NPIKQAEKNVKTE

>member
-1 MITGCGKSANTKSDN
+1 MIKVFRLSDLIKYFLKFIIPIIIIIICLNIFIKKGEREQQKLKDNETANTNIKVEDTKEKSDTKQDDSKLSKLN
-16 AKFMKEYESLNN
+16 EKYKSSKLKSNLLSLFKKKDNENKESIN
-28 TKAPYGDNED
+28 TK
-38 YREISISED
+38 
-47 NPFVYSSAKE
+47 
-57 IVNMIDNKETFY
+57 
-69 VYFGS
+69 
-74 AHCPWC
+74 
-80 RSVIEQ
+80 
-86 AIKTANKNNIKKI
+86 TA
-99 YYVNIW
+99 
-105 KGFHEEILR
+105 
-114 DTYEL
+114 
-119 DDNNEPKKA
+119 
-128 KDGTDE
+128 DE
-134 YYKLLD
+134 
-140 KFNDLLE
+140 
-147 DYTLTTEDN
+147 N
-156 KNKDNKNEEN
+156 KNKE
-166 NNDGTNERNKEK
+166 
-178 NKNNNNSNAYYF
+178 SNAYYF

-229 NSNKD
+229 NSNKVK
-234 NDNNIGN
+234 DNNIGN
-241 SENSKSIEY
+241 SENSESIQN
-250 VENSKSSEN
+250 VENNKSSEN
-259 IENNESNENSKLQTL
+259 IESNENNDSNENYKNNENSENSKLQTL

-291 LNGTQNANIKSAD
+291 LNGTQNANIKGAN
-304 GKIIAQDK
+304 GKTIAQDK
-312 NQDGNDS
+312 NQDGNNS

-327 SENSKDGQNY
+327 SENSKDGQSY
-337 NENNQNGED
+337 NENNPNGED
-346 NPIEQAEENVKTE
+346 NSIKQAEENVKTE

>member
-1 MITGCGKSANTKSDN
+1 
-16 AKFMKEYESLNN
+16 
-28 TKAPYGDNED
+28 
-38 YREISISED
+38 
-47 NPFVYSSAKE
+47 
-57 IVNMIDNKETFY
+57 
-69 VYFGS
+69 
-74 AHCPWC
+74 
-80 RSVIEQ
+80 
-86 AIKTANKNNIKKI
+86 
-99 YYVNIW
+99 
-105 KGFHEEILR
+105 
-114 DTYEL
+114 
-119 DDNNEPKKA
+119 
-128 KDGTDE
+128 
-134 YYKLLD
+134 
-140 KFNDLLE
+140 
-147 DYTLTTEDN
+147 
-156 KNKDNKNEEN
+156 
-166 NNDGTNERNKEK
+166 
-178 NKNNNNSNAYYF
+178 
-190 CINSEIV
+190 
-197 NLKNVKDETKINF
+197 
-210 TSLLKK
+210 
-216 IIQSEF
+216 
-222 GILNQSV
+222 
-229 NSNKD
+229 
-234 NDNNIGN
+234 
-241 SENSKSIEY
+241 
-250 VENSKSSEN
+250 
-259 IENNESNENSKLQTL
+259 LQTL
-274 AEYLL
+274 TEYLL
-279 GLTPV
+279 GLTPI

-291 LNGTQNANIKSAD
+291 LNETQNANFKSAD

-312 NQDGNDS
+312 TQDGNS
-319 SKIENEKN
+319 SSEIANEKN

-337 NENNQNGED
+337 NENNPNGED
-346 NPIEQAEENVKTE
+346 NPIKQAEENVKTE

-436 VARVGEELKK
+436 VVRVGEELKK

-494 HRDAIADS
+494 HRDAITDS

-517 MMFVIGTDIANSA
+517 MMFVIGTDIANPA

-550 MYPRTI
+550 MYPRII

>member
-1 MITGCGKSANTKSDN
+1 MIKVFRLSDLIKYFLKFIIPIIIIIICLNIFIKKGEREQQKLKDNETANTNIKVEDTKEKSDTKQDDSKLSKLN
-16 AKFMKEYESLNN
+16 EKYKSSKLKSNLLSLFKKKDNENKESIN
-28 TKAPYGDNED
+28 TKTADE
-38 YREISISED
+38 
-47 NPFVYSSAKE
+47 
-57 IVNMIDNKETFY
+57 NK
-69 VYFGS
+69 
-74 AHCPWC
+74 
-80 RSVIEQ
+80 
-86 AIKTANKNNIKKI
+86 
-99 YYVNIW
+99 
-105 KGFHEEILR
+105 
-114 DTYEL
+114 
-119 DDNNEPKKA
+119 
-128 KDGTDE
+128 
-134 YYKLLD
+134 
-140 KFNDLLE
+140 
-147 DYTLTTEDN
+147 
-156 KNKDNKNEEN
+156 EN
-166 NNDGTNERNKEK
+166 NNDGTNEKNKEK

-190 CINSEIV
+190 CINSEII

-229 NSNKD
+229 NSNKVK
-234 NDNNIGN
+234 DNNIGN
-241 SENSKSIEY
+241 SENSESIQN
-250 VENSKSSEN
+250 VENNKSSEN
-259 IENNESNENSKLQTL
+259 IESNENNDSNENYKNNENSENSKLQTL

-291 LNGTQNANIKSAD
+291 LNGTQNANIKGAN
-304 GKIIAQDK
+304 GKTIAQDK
-312 NQDGNDS
+312 NQDGNNS

-327 SENSKDGQNY
+327 SENSKDGQSY
-337 NENNQNGED
+337 NENNPNGED
-346 NPIEQAEENVKTE
+346 NSIKQAEENVKTE

>member
-1 MITGCGKSANTKSDN
+1 MIKVFRLSDLIKYFLKFIIPIIIIIICLNIFIKKGEREQQKLKDKETINTNIKVEDTKEKSDT
-16 AKFMKEYESLNN
+16 KQDDSKLSKLNEKYKSSRLKSN
-28 TKAPYGDNED
+28 LLSFFKKKDNE
-38 YREISISED
+38 
-47 NPFVYSSAKE
+47 
-57 IVNMIDNKETFY
+57 NKE
-69 VYFGS
+69 S
-74 AHCPWC
+74 
-80 RSVIEQ
+80 I
-86 AIKTANKNNIKKI
+86 
-99 YYVNIW
+99 
-105 KGFHEEILR
+105 
-114 DTYEL
+114 
-119 DDNNEPKKA
+119 
-128 KDGTDE
+128 
-134 YYKLLD
+134 
-140 KFNDLLE
+140 
-147 DYTLTTEDN
+147 TTETTDDN

-166 NNDGTNERNKEK
+166 NNDGTNEKNKEK

-197 NLKNVKDETKINF
+197 NLKNAKDETKINF

-234 NDNNIGN
+234 NIGN
-241 SENSKSIEY
+241 SENSK
-250 VENSKSSEN
+250 
-259 IENNESNENSKLQTL
+259 LQTL
-274 AEYLL
+274 TEYLL

-291 LNGTQNANIKSAD
+291 LNGTQNTNFKSAD
-304 GKIIAQDK
+304 GKVIAQDK
-312 NQDGNDS
+312 NQDGNNS

-346 NPIEQAEENVKTE
+346 NPIKQAEENVKTE

-370 YDYNGIKIYN
+370 YNYNGIKIYN

-436 VARVGEELKK
+436 VVRVGEELKK
-446 QLESYNIKVIQNKTY
+446 QLESYNIKVVQNKTY

>member
-1 MITGCGKSANTKSDN
+1 MIKVFRLSDLIKYFFKFIIPIIIIIICLNIFIKKGEREQQKLQDKETANTNIRVEETKEKSINSVDEKKENSQIADSKKDDTKKSDTKQDDSKLSKLN
-16 AKFMKEYESLNN
+16 EKYKSSKLKSNLLSLFKKKDNEDKKSINTETADENKNKESNN
-28 TKAPYGDNED
+28 TK
-38 YREISISED
+38 
-47 NPFVYSSAKE
+47 
-57 IVNMIDNKETFY
+57 
-69 VYFGS
+69 
-74 AHCPWC
+74 
-80 RSVIEQ
+80 
-86 AIKTANKNNIKKI
+86 
-99 YYVNIW
+99 
-105 KGFHEEILR
+105 
-114 DTYEL
+114 
-119 DDNNEPKKA
+119 
-128 KDGTDE
+128 
-134 YYKLLD
+134 
-140 KFNDLLE
+140 
-147 DYTLTTEDN
+147 TTSDN
-156 KNKDNKNEEN
+156 KNKE
-166 NNDGTNERNKEK
+166 
-178 NKNNNNSNAYYF
+178 SNAYYF

-229 NSNKD
+229 NSNKVK
-234 NDNNIGN
+234 DNNIGN
-241 SENSKSIEY
+241 SENNGSIEN
-250 VENSKSSEN
+250 VENNRSSEN
-259 IENNESNENSKLQTL
+259 IENNENSENSKLQTL

-291 LNGTQNANIKSAD
+291 SNGTQNANIKSAN

-312 NQDGNDS
+312 NQDGNNS
-319 SKIENEKN
+319 NKIENEKN
-327 SENSKDGQNY
+327 SENSEDGQNY
-337 NENNQNGED
+337 NENNPNGED
-346 NPIEQAEENVKTE
+346 NSIKQAEENVKTE

-446 QLESYNIKVIQNKTY
+446 QLESYNIKVVQNKTY